1 MWIYGAVS
9 VVALSIAGTLA
20 AFFMWRRQYSQEL
33 NTQSVVIQ
41 TACGPVEYAEIG
53 DGFPLLLVHGT
64 PGGFDEP
71 LNYIKAT
78 HGDDYAYRYIMPSRP
93 GYLRTPLSVGE
104 TPEKQA
110 QAFAALLTKLGID
123 KVAVIASSGGGPSG
137 WQFALQFPERCCAL
151 VLEEA
156 VTQTHAD
163 NPAQLKSSIFRD
175 YLVWLFGGIR
185 IAQWQATNPS
195 DRNISKIGKV
205 LLNSIG
211 LSKLRT
217 IGEANDFVQFAQI
230 GSPPLHRIECPTLIL
245 HGGADKHLPIAHSEI
260 AHSQIKRSEFVILP
274 GADHF
279 MPITKYK
286 ELHDLEYRFV
296 SQCIAILQ
304 ASKAI
309 ETKVIRFPV

>member
-1 MWIYGAVS
+1 MWIYGSLAVV
-9 VVALSIAGTLA
+9 VVAIAGTLA
-20 AFFMWRRQYSQEL
+20 AFFMWRRQYSQGL
-33 NTQSVVIQ
+33 NTQSKVIP

-53 DGFPLLLVHGT
+53 HGFPILLVHGT

-78 HGDDYAYRYIMPSRP
+78 HDDDYSYRYIMPSRP
-93 GYLRTPLSVGE
+93 GYLRTPLLVGD

-110 QAFAALLTKLGID
+110 QAFAALLTELGID

-156 VTQTHAD
+156 VIQTHAD

-205 LLNSIG
+205 LLSSIG
-211 LSKLRT
+211 LSKLRAV
-217 IGEANDFVQFAQI
+217 GETNDFIQFAQI
-230 GSPPLHRIECPTLIL
+230 GEPPLHRIRCPTLIL
-245 HGGADKHLPIAHSEI
+245 HGTADKHLPISHSEF
-260 AHSQIKRSEFVILP
+260 AHSQIKHSEFVILP

-286 ELHDLEYRFV
+286 EVLALEYKFL
-296 SQCIAILQ
+296 SQSIAI
-304 ASKAI
+304 
-309 ETKVIRFPV
+309 